1 MTLYFSFQV
10 IVDRTPPHIKVI
22 DCAMDILIQN
32 YDTHIVSTVWFS
44 KEFPEFTHYGKVG
57 L

>member
-1 MTLYFSFQV
+1 MTLYFSCQV
-10 IVDRTPPHIKVI
+10 IVHPTPPHIKVI

-32 YDTHIVSTVWFS
+32 NESHIVNTVWFS
-44 KEFPEFTHYGKVG
+44 KEFPEFTRYGKVG

>member
-10 IVDRTPPHIKVI
+10 IVDPTPPHREAI

-32 YDTHIVSTVWFS
+32 NDSHIVSTTWFS
-44 KEFPEFTHYGKVG
+44 KEFPEFTRYGKVG